1 MKTIPQTKWKAR
13 TKHELMIEVW
23 EALDCETVGAKELVA
38 ISEEVK
44 KRFGEGAVESP
55 VAIARLL
62 ADEGAELR
70 HAEVLDLHV
79 QWLTR
84 DPYDAMFRNVLK
96 FGNFHQAEN
105 SIKNLETLRKKF
117 LSENDKKGLLRVIET
132 AQKGKRRAEMISR
145 NKKVDEQKREE
156 KAEIAEWFTIWL
168 KQPDVFFSW
177 LQVRK
182 RSKGFKEKFNYAE
195 S

>member
-38 ISEEVK
+38 ITEEVK
-44 KRFGEGAVESP
+44 KRFGEGAIESP

-70 HAEVLDLHV
+70 HAEILDLHV

-96 FGNFHQAEN
+96 FADFNQAEN
-105 SIKNLETLRKKF
+105 SIKTLETLRKKF

-132 AQKGKRRAEMISR
+132 AQKGKRHAEMISR
-145 NKKVDEQKREE
+145 SERVDEQERAE
-156 KAEIAEWFTIWL
+156 KIEIAEWFAIWL
-168 KQPDVFFSW
+168 KQPDLFSSW
-177 LQVRK
+177 LVVRK
-182 RSKGFKEKFNYAE
+182 RSKDFKEKFV